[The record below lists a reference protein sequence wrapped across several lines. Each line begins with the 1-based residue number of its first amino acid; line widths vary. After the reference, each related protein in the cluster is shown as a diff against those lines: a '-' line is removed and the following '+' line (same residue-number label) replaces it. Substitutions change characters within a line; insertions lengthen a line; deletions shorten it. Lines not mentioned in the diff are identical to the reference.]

1 MKNLNQHQI
10 READQQTIALNRFP
24 QSHERASKAC
34 ADWLVERY
42 ENKQAFW
49 IICGTGNNGGDGL
62 VYRLLKENIHVDSLN
77 IPAKIKVMII

>member
-1 MKNLNQHQI
+1 MKILNQKQI
-10 READQQTIALNRFP
+10 QEADQQTIELEPISSIALM
-24 QSHERASKAC
+24 ERASKAC

-62 VYRLLKENIHVDSLN
+62 ALYRLLKKK
-77 IPAKIKVMII
+77 KIFM